1 MSNNLVYKYRMK
13 IMVQSTDSQAMI
25 QIDIISNPP
34 LIRWFEQC
42 VRLQETYPITG
53 RLIFHDTSNI
63 ASRSADNESE
73 IYANLLITSNRLEAL
88 LAEKSITN
96 FVIPKFSKNFNRSQ
110 HWLNDIHNVF
120 VDVSLW
126 IRDNGTQYWQLS
138 DSWDSKIF
146 ETASEL
152 NLLIHKLE
160 KWVVPTSNRQYIKNY
175 SHKHLQTQ
183 FDVSHHGIG
192 LWFTISQEEQQLYHS
207 TYQNNEF
214 YQVVFS
220 NNILGK
226 TYYWSFVDEEAANS
240 PAISG
245 IDATWGNLDI
255 KLDQKREDILR
266 NPRFQTWL
274 DTVNNNPKS
283 APLEFPVGSINP
295 NSNLDYFTKRKV
307 ANVIFNFVN

>member
-1 MSNNLVYKYRMK
+1 MK
-13 IMVQSTDSQAMI
+13 IIIQPTNAQASI

-34 LIRWFEQC
+34 LIRWFEHC
-42 VRLQETYPITG
+42 ARLQETYPITG
-53 RLIFHDTSNI
+53 RLIFHNTNDIAFRSNN
-63 ASRSADNESE
+63 NESE
-73 IYANLLITSNRLEAL
+73 TYANLLITSNRLEKL
-88 LAEKSITN
+88 LAEKCITK

-110 HWLNDIHNVF
+110 HWLNDMHNVF
-120 VDVSLW
+120 VEVTLW
-126 IRDNGTQYWQLS
+126 IKDNCAQSCQQL
-138 DSWDSKIF
+138 DSWDCKIS

-160 KWVVPTSNRQYIKNY
+160 KWAVPTSNRQYIKSY

-183 FDVSHHGIG
+183 FDVSHHGHK

-226 TYYWSFVDEEAANS
+226 TYYWSFVDEEIGNS

-255 KLDQKREDILR
+255 KLDQKREDIIR
-266 NPRFQTWL
+266 SPKFQTWL
-274 DTVNNNPKS
+274 DTVDTDRES
-283 APLEFPVGSINP
+283 APLEFPVGLINL
-295 NSNLDYFTKRKV
+295 NSNLNYFIQKKV
-307 ANVIFNFVN
+307 TDVIFTFID